1 MDKKTA
7 FIILAVTIVGLIVW
21 NMAKNKAQEK
31 AEWQEELKELQREQK
46 VIDCQDAVYED
57 YLVNWDSACDANG
70 FVSSCSLPMNIAKTI
85 NETYQ
90 DALDRCIVMYK

>member
-7 FIILAVTIVGLIVW
+7 FVILAVTIVGLIVW
-21 NMAKNKAQEK
+21 NMAKNK

-46 VIDCQDAVYED
+46 VIDCQDAGYED

-70 FVSSCSLPMNIAKTI
+70 FASSCSLPMNIAKTI